1 MRLLACLLLLVSGCA
16 FAMHGDTQQV
26 GISSTPSGVGCY
38 INSDKYVTTPAFVS
52 LDRSGIYT
60 VVCDQQG
67 YEKSSVTLSRNLSM
81 WIVGDLFLLPP
92 LGTIIT
98 AAVDVSSG
106 AAWKLSP
113 ACRR

>member
-1 MRLLACLLLLVSGCA
+1 
-16 FAMHGDTQQV
+16 MHGDTQQV

-113 ACRR
+113 ADVHLDMRKEENK